1 MVVDWLITGRF
12 VSIAADTCTQQLW
25 ELTESFSITAWLDAV
40 YVARRLLVLGLQAV
54 LALSRCLHHASASHM
69 MTSVR
74 VISAM
79 LACSLSNVIATIHR
93 TPARTGHMW
102 VTFWCRKDHSMSLLL
117 YIETATTDMSCS
129 SIPVLWV
136 VTLLWCLAL
145 AITLLCSVMKWH
157 SVQVDYSAS
166 QQKTKIFPIVCLI
179 CLPISMCYTIHFE
192 QSEAPS

>member
-93 TPARTGHMW
+93 IRARTGHMW
-102 VTFWCRKDHSMSLLL
+102 VTFWCCKDHSNVIVIVHRECNNWYVLQFYTSIVSCDVTVMFGTGNH
-117 YIETATTDMSCS
+117 TALQCY
-129 SIPVLWV
+129 V
-136 VTLLWCLAL
+136 VTVCKW
-145 AITLLCSVMKWH
+145 IT
-157 SVQVDYSAS
+157 VQVSRK
-166 QQKTKIFPIVCLI
+166 QKYFP
-179 CLPISMCYTIHFE
+179 
-192 QSEAPS
+192 